1 MVTAEVSDATRRWTR
16 NKSDELAIA
25 NGAFF
30 DIDRGAYAVWWIER
44 YCKLYEGE
52 NAGEPLILRSG
63 CEQLFDFEFPIM
75 LPWDEGGRELSL
87 RREEIYSK
95 YLADGNAPDWQYE
108 CTMRMFGWAK
118 YSDRWERSIRRFREA
133 SIWIPK
139 KQKKTPTLASWGVY
153 LTCGDGEQGQK
164 CFACAKDGTQAA
176 ISMDHAIAMIEQS
189 PELMSECKTH
199 KNERSI
205 YHIPTRSKYKPMSST
220 GERNKQAKEG
230 INGSILIDETHVVD
244 RDLVG
249 RISRAGIS
257 RSEPMRI
264 EVSTAGNNPDCY
276 GKERQDYARLV
287 QSGIEKDD
295 RLFVGIYGAPQ
306 DLSDRDLAADPIKY
320 GKMANPAWGHTAHE
334 EEFLAD
340 YNNSK
345 KSISELARFKMYRLN
360 IWSNTENQWLR
371 LDDWC
376 DCISQMKLED
386 FEKKR
391 ASIGMDLSKTRD
403 MSALG
408 ISIPVGDVCFQA
420 CKLWITR
427 QYAEDHKDQVDFLKW
442 EGRELTIID
451 GDTIDQNLIRA
462 EFEKI
467 SSLLDVLI
475 LVYDSTY
482 AFEFTEWCEK
492 KFPKIKQVEYP
503 QSYSAMEQPIDDF
516 EAAVRDK
523 KLQIEDNRC
532 LTWQA
537 GHCSVK
543 ENDKGHRILKKP
555 KRNDYRKID
564 GMVASVMSYWG
575 TKHLPKSSSV
585 YRRRGVL
592 TA

>member
-1 MVTAEVSDATRRWTR
+1 MDDVTNRWMR
-16 NKSDELAIA
+16 NKSDEGAVKRGSYCDVER
-25 NGAFF
+25 GAFT
-30 DIDRGAYAVWWIER
+30 VWWIER

-52 NAGEPLILRSG
+52 HAGEPLILRSG
-63 CEQLFDFEFPIM
+63 CEHLFDFDFPVM

-95 YLADGNAPDWQYE
+95 FKADGNHVDWQYE

-118 YSDRWERSIRRFREA
+118 HSDRWERDVRRFREA

-153 LTCGDGEQGQK
+153 LTCGDSEPGQK
-164 CFACAKDGTQAA
+164 CFACAKDGTQAG

-189 PELMSECKTH
+189 PELMAECKTH
-199 KNERSI
+199 KNEKSI
-205 YHIPTRSKYKPMSST
+205 YHIPSRSKYRPLSSS
-220 GERNKQAKEG
+220 GERNKDAKEG
-230 INGSILIDETHVVD
+230 INGSILVDETHVVD
-244 RDLVG
+244 RDFINI
-249 RISRAGIS
+249 ISRAGIS
-257 RSEPMRI
+257 RSEPFRI
-264 EVSTAGNNPDCY
+264 EVSTAGKYPDGY

-287 QSGIEKDD
+287 EKGIETDD
-295 RLFVGIYGAPQ
+295 GLFVAIYEAPQ
-306 DLSDRDLAADPIKY
+306 DLSDKELAADPIKY

-334 EEFLAD
+334 EEYTSD

-360 IWSNTENQWLR
+360 IWSNAENQWLR
-371 LDDWC
+371 MDDWA
-376 DCISQMKLED
+376 DCIAEIKLED
-386 FEKKR
+386 LEGRK
-391 ASIGMDLSKTRD
+391 AAIGMDLSRTRD

-408 ISIPVGDVCFQA
+408 ISIPTGETTFQA

-427 QYAEDHKDQVDFLKW
+427 KYAVDHKDQVDFAKW
-442 EGRELTIID
+442 EGRELTIIE
-451 GDTIDQNLIRA
+451 GDTIDQNLIRT
-462 EFEKI
+462 EFEKLCE
-467 SSLLDVLI
+467 LLEVMV
-475 LVYDSTY
+475 LVYDQTY
-482 AFEFTEWCEK
+482 AFEFSEWCEK
-492 KFPKIKQVEYP
+492 KFPKVKQIEYP

-516 EAAVRDK
+516 EAAIREH
-523 KLQIEDNRC
+523 KLQIEENRC